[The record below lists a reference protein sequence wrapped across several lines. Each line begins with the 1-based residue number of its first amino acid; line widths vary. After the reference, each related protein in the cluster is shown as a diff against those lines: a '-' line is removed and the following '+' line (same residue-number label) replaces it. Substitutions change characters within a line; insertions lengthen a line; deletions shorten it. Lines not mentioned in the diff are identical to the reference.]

1 MCWIFIYFSNSILN
15 FFFKKN
21 KHLKKKRTLYFC
33 ELILFFDFPYN
44 FLNSVYNEKKFK

>member
-1 MCWIFIYFSNSILN
+1 MRWIFIHFSSSILN
-15 FFFKKN
+15 FFFKKIN
-21 KHLKKKRTLYFC
+21 TLKKRTLYFC